1 MMDHSDPILIAPTPL
16 RRLLVVDDEEI
27 VLVAL
32 RETLARA
39 GYQVVATGSAE
50 EALERMREL
59 PFAVI
64 ITDQQMPRM
73 TGLEFLAQAKE
84 VQPYATRILIT
95 AVLNLGT
102 VIEAINSGEI
112 YRFVLKPWLRE
123 EFLAAVQS
131 AVQRYDLIAGNA
143 RLRAAAESMN
153 ERLVALNERL
163 EAQVARVADQ
173 NRQLEALNRA
183 LDQNLQ
189 HSVELCVRT
198 METYYPTLGNQAR
211 RVYELCRSMA
221 VTARLSEEESR
232 ALGVAAWLHDIG
244 LVGVPRRLIRRWEQ
258 SPESLT
264 VAERTVVE
272 QHPVLGSE
280 LAGFVADLRAVPP
293 VIRSHHERFD
303 GRGYP
308 DCLSG
313 TAIPWLG
320 RLLAVAVALGGSAL
334 PEPVALESMMDE
346 SGRAYDPEAL
356 NVLRRSL
363 PRTQLPRREREVTL
377 ADLRPG
383 MVVAQGIYTASG
395 VLLVPDGHELN
406 DTYIDKLRNHDRMT
420 PIAPFMR
427 VYC

>member
-1 MMDHSDPILIAPTPL
+1 MMDPSDPILIAPTPL

-131 AVQRYDLIAGNA
+131 AVHRYDLIAGNA

-183 LDQNLQ
+183 LDRNLQ

-221 VTARLSEEESR
+221 VTAQLSEEEAR

-258 SPESLT
+258 SPETLS

-293 VIRSHHERFD
+293 AIRSHHERFD

-313 TAIPWLG
+313 TSIPWLG

-334 PEPVALESMMDE
+334 PEPVALESMMEE

-420 PIAPFMR
+420 PIAPSMR